1 MVITRYLF
9 REVVSILFALSI
21 LLILIYM
28 SHRFMFYLVQ
38 AATGLIPAEFILKLL
53 GMKLLSDVMIILPLS
68 FFLAILLALG
78 RLYKDNEIT
87 AMAACGMPVPSKTIL
102 LLGVLFSL
110 LIASLSL
117 FLAPWA
123 EGQIDKLKQEAYSV
137 AELQTI
143 SEGQFK
149 EYQNGKGIFYVQ
161 SINPETN
168 WMQNVFIQVNL
179 PHKQVIMVA
188 HQAYQEIKD
197 GDLLLILKQGYRYE
211 NSYGL
216 LDYIITEFDQHTIQ
230 VPTLQA
236 QNNKGENRKAL
247 PSLELW
253 QRDTL
258 VYQAE
263 LQWRIAL
270 PISVILLAVLAV
282 PISRTT
288 PRQGQYAKIFSG
300 LLIYLIYQNLL
311 NVGEKWVEK
320 GDVPLW
326 LGLWWVHGLV
336 LLVIFV
342 LSYIPLLKLWWLI
355 RRQQQDE
362 QEIKIGHERLQL
374 SQKEIKVGSATFK
387 VIKGASSNKKK

>member
-9 REVVSILFALSI
+9 REIVSILFALSV

-110 LIASLSL
+110 VIASLSL

-123 EGQIDKLKQEAYSV
+123 EGQIDKLKREAYSV

-188 HQAYQEIKD
+188 HQAYQEIKE

-211 NSYGL
+211 NTYGL
-216 LDYIITEFDQHTIQ
+216 LDYVITEFEQHTIQ
-230 VPTLQA
+230 VPTLHTQ
-236 QNNKGENRKAL
+236 QNHGENHKAIPTL
-247 PSLELW
+247 DLW
-253 QRDTL
+253 QREGL
-258 VYQAE
+258 AYQAE

-270 PISVILLAVLAV
+270 PISVILLAILAV

-300 LLIYLIYQNLL
+300 ILIYLIYQNLL
-311 NVGEKWVEK
+311 NVGEKWIEK

-326 LGLWWVHGLV
+326 LGIWWVHGLV
-336 LLVIFV
+336 LVVIFI
-342 LSYIPLLKLWWLI
+342 LAYIPVLKLWWLI
-355 RRQQQDE
+355 RQQRQDE
-362 QEIKIGHERLQL
+362 QEIKIGNERLQL
-374 SQKEIKVGSATFK
+374 SQKEIRVGSAKFK
-387 VIKGASSNKKK
+387 VTKGASKK

>member
-9 REVVSILFALSI
+9 REIISILFALSV

-53 GMKLLSDVMIILPLS
+53 GMKLLSDMMIILPLS

-87 AMAACGMPVPSKTIL
+87 AMAACGIPVPSKTIL

-110 LIASLSL
+110 VIASLSL
-117 FLAPWA
+117 LLAPWA
-123 EGQIDKLKQEAYSV
+123 EGQIDKLKQEAYSI

-161 SINPETN
+161 SINPETK

-179 PHKQVIMVA
+179 PQKQVIMVA
-188 HQAYQEIKD
+188 SHAYQEIKQ

-216 LDYIITEFDQHTIQ
+216 LDYVITQFDQHTIQ
-230 VPTLQA
+230 IPTLQSQ
-236 QNNKGENRKAL
+236 QNQGENHKAL
-247 PSLELW
+247 PSIELW
-253 QRDTL
+253 QREGL
-258 VYQAE
+258 AYQAE

-270 PISVILLAVLAV
+270 PISVILLAILAV

-300 LLIYLIYQNLL
+300 ILIYLIYQNLL
-311 NVGEKWVEK
+311 NIGGKWIEK

-326 LGLWWVHGLV
+326 LGIWWVHGLV
-336 LLVIFV
+336 LVVIFM
-342 LSYIPLLKLWWLI
+342 LSYLPLIKLWWLI
-355 RRQQQDE
+355 RQQQQDE
-362 QEIKIGHERLQL
+362 QEIKIGHERLRL
-374 SQKEIKVGSATFK
+374 GQKEIKIGSATFK
-387 VIKGASSNKKK
+387 VSKGASSKKH

>member
-9 REVVSILFALSI
+9 REIVSILFALSI

-38 AATGLIPAEFILKLL
+38 AATGLIPAEFILKLIS
-53 GMKLLSDVMIILPLS
+53 MKLLSDVMVILPLS

-110 LIASLSL
+110 VIASLSL

-123 EGQIDKLKQEAYSV
+123 EGQIDKLKQEAYSI

-168 WMQNVFIQVNL
+168 WMQNVFLQVNL
-179 PHKQVIMVA
+179 PQKKVIMVA
-188 HQAYQEIKD
+188 SQAYQEIKE
-197 GDLLLILKQGYRYE
+197 GDLRLILKQGYRYE
-211 NSYGL
+211 NTYGL
-216 LDYIITEFDQHTIQ
+216 LDYVITEFEQHTIQ
-230 VPTLQA
+230 IPTLYNQIN
-236 QNNKGENRKAL
+236 QGENYKAL
-247 PSLELW
+247 PTLELW
-253 QRDTL
+253 QHDGL
-258 VYQAE
+258 SYQAE
-263 LQWRIAL
+263 LQWRLAL
-270 PISVILLAVLAV
+270 PISVILLAILAV

-300 LLIYLIYQNLL
+300 ILIFLIYQNLL
-311 NVGEKWVEK
+311 NVGEKWIEK
-320 GDVPLW
+320 GDTPLW

-342 LSYIPLLKLWWLI
+342 LSYLPILKLWWLI
-355 RRQQQDE
+355 RQQQQND
-362 QEIKIGHERLQL
+362 QEIKIGHERFKLG
-374 SQKEIKVGSATFK
+374 QKQIKIGNTTFR
-387 VIKGASSNKKK
+387 VSKGLFKK

>member
-9 REVVSILFALSI
+9 REIISILFGLSV

-38 AATGLIPAEFILKLL
+38 AATGLIPPEFILKLL
-53 GMKLLSDVMIILPLS
+53 GMKLLSDVMVILPLS

-102 LLGVLFSL
+102 LLGMLFSL
-110 LIASLSL
+110 LIANLSL
-117 FLAPWA
+117 FIAPWA
-123 EGQIDKLKQEAYSV
+123 EGQIDKLRLQAFSV

-161 SINPETN
+161 SIHPETK
-168 WMQNVFIQVNL
+168 WMQNVFIQVRL
-179 PHKQVIMVA
+179 PRKQVIIAA

-197 GDLLLILKQGYRYE
+197 GDFLLILKQGFRYE
-211 NSYGL
+211 NTYGL
-216 LDYIITEFDQHTIQ
+216 QDYVITQFDQHTIQ
-230 VPTLQA
+230 IPTLKNQ
-236 QNNKGENRKAL
+236 QNQGQNIKSL
-247 PSLELW
+247 PSFQLW
-253 QRDTL
+253 QRDERI
-258 VYQAE
+258 YQAE

-270 PISVILLAVLAV
+270 PISVILLAILAV

-300 LLIYLIYQNLL
+300 ILIYLIYQNLL
-311 NVGEKWVEK
+311 NVGGKWVEK

-326 LGLWWVHGLV
+326 LGVWWIHGLV
-336 LLVIFV
+336 LIVIFI
-342 LSYIPLLKLWWLI
+342 LSYLPLLRLWWI
-355 RRQQQDE
+355 IRQQRYDE
-362 QEIKIGHERLQL
+362 QEIKIGRERFKIG
-374 SQKEIKVGSATFK
+374 QKQIKIGNSTFR
-387 VIKGASSNKKK
+387 VTKGLFKK

>member
-1 MVITRYLF
+1 
-9 REVVSILFALSI
+9 
-21 LLILIYM
+21 M

-38 AATGLIPAEFILKLL
+38 AATGLIPPEFILKLL
-53 GMKLLSDVMIILPLS
+53 GMKLLSDVMVILPLS

-110 LIASLSL
+110 VIASLSL

-123 EGQIDKLKQEAYSV
+123 EGEIDKLKQEAYSV

-161 SINPETN
+161 SINSETN

-179 PHKQVIMVA
+179 PQKQVIMIA
-188 HQAYQEIKD
+188 QHAYQEIKE

-211 NSYGL
+211 NTYGL
-216 LDYIITEFDQHTIQ
+216 LDYVITEFDQHTIQ
-230 VPTLQA
+230 ISTLHNQTH
-236 QNNKGENRKAL
+236 QGENHKAL
-247 PSLELW
+247 STLELW
-253 QRDTL
+253 RRDGL
-258 VYQAE
+258 AYQAE

-270 PISVILLAVLAV
+270 PISVILLAILAV

-300 LLIYLIYQNLL
+300 ILIYLIYQNLL
-311 NVGEKWVEK
+311 NVGEKWIEK

-326 LGLWWVHGLV
+326 LGIWWVHGLV
-336 LLVIFV
+336 LLVIFI
-342 LSYIPLLKLWWLI
+342 LSYLPVLKLWWLL
-355 RRQQQDE
+355 RQQQQDD
-362 QEIKIGHERLQL
+362 QEIKIGNERFKLG
-374 SQKEIKVGSATFK
+374 QKQIKVGNTTFR
-387 VIKGASSNKKK
+387 VTKGFFKK

>member
-9 REVVSILFALSI
+9 REIVSILFALSI

-247 PSLELW
+247 STLELW
-253 QRDTL
+253 QRDAL

-270 PISVILLAVLAV
+270 PISVILLAILAV

-300 LLIYLIYQNLL
+300 ILIYLIYQNLL

-326 LGLWWVHGLV
+326 LGIWWVHGLV

-355 RRQQQDE
+355 RQQKQDE

-387 VIKGASSNKKK
+387 VTKGASSKKK

>member
-1 MVITRYLF
+1 
-9 REVVSILFALSI
+9 
-21 LLILIYM
+21 M

-53 GMKLLSDVMIILPLS
+53 GMKLLSDMMIILPLS

-110 LIASLSL
+110 VIASLSL
-117 FLAPWA
+117 LLAPWA
-123 EGQIDKLKQEAYSV
+123 EGQIDKLKQEAYSI

-161 SINPETN
+161 SINPETK

-179 PHKQVIMVA
+179 PQKQVIMVA
-188 HQAYQEIKD
+188 SHAYQEIKQ

-216 LDYIITEFDQHTIQ
+216 LDYVITQFEQHTIQ
-230 VPTLQA
+230 IPTLQSQ
-236 QNNKGENRKAL
+236 QNQGENHKAL
-247 PSLELW
+247 PSIELW
-253 QRDTL
+253 QREGL
-258 VYQAE
+258 AYQAE

-270 PISVILLAVLAV
+270 PISVILLAILAV

-300 LLIYLIYQNLL
+300 ILIYLIYQNLL
-311 NVGEKWVEK
+311 NIGGKWIEK

-326 LGLWWVHGLV
+326 LGIWWVHGLV
-336 LLVIFV
+336 LVVIFM
-342 LSYIPLLKLWWLI
+342 LSYLPLIKLWWLI
-355 RRQQQDE
+355 RQQQQDE
-362 QEIKIGHERLQL
+362 QEITIGHERLRL
-374 SQKEIKVGSATFK
+374 GQKEIKIGNATFK
-387 VIKGASSNKKK
+387 VSKGATSKKH

>member
-9 REVVSILFALSI
+9 REIISILFALSV

-38 AATGLIPAEFILKLL
+38 AATGLIPPEFILKLL
-53 GMKLLSDVMIILPLS
+53 GMKLLSDVMVILPLS

-110 LIASLSL
+110 VIASLSL

-123 EGQIDKLKQEAYSV
+123 EGEIDKLKQEAYSV

-161 SINPETN
+161 SINSETN

-179 PHKQVIMVA
+179 PQKQVIMIA
-188 HQAYQEIKD
+188 QHAYQEIKE

-211 NSYGL
+211 NTYGL
-216 LDYIITEFDQHTIQ
+216 LDYVITEFDQHTIQ
-230 VPTLQA
+230 ISTLHNQTH
-236 QNNKGENRKAL
+236 QGENHKAL
-247 PSLELW
+247 STLELW
-253 QRDTL
+253 RRDGL
-258 VYQAE
+258 AYQAE

-270 PISVILLAVLAV
+270 PISVILLAILAV

-300 LLIYLIYQNLL
+300 ILIYLIYQNLL
-311 NVGEKWVEK
+311 NVGEKWIEK

-326 LGLWWVHGLV
+326 LGIWWVHGLV
-336 LLVIFV
+336 LLVIFI
-342 LSYIPLLKLWWLI
+342 LSYLPVLKLWWLL
-355 RRQQQDE
+355 RQQQQDD
-362 QEIKIGHERLQL
+362 QEIKIGNERFKLG
-374 SQKEIKVGSATFK
+374 QKQIKVGNTTFR
-387 VIKGASSNKKK
+387 VTKGFFKK